1 MERHDSG
8 AQFENQG
15 IDDWSG
21 EKRNILVLI
30 STFLAHQHCAFP
42 ASMISTVTNDPQ
54 KMLQDVTRLPKMVV
68 QTLPREHC

>member
-1 MERHDSG
+1 MG
-8 AQFENQG
+8 FLQFFPFNQG

-42 ASMISTVTNDPQ
+42 ATNDPQ
-54 KMLQDVTRLPKMVV
+54 KMLQDVTRLPKMVI